1 MRYDESDGIAVR
13 NRRADRLDNA
23 SGLDEPAGD
32 RGAKDARHFV
42 SFPWGFEVDDRP
54 ESPGVTR
61 GVTTLDPAARP
72 ARPVVLVSMD
82 WIRPGDP
89 RFGLGIASIAS
100 ALRGAGVEVRVVADA
115 VNRPGFRADAF
126 FAEVLGAV
134 DEAGADALVGIGA
147 FVWCEDEV
155 QRLLGALGDRAEI
168 VLGGPQISYTGP
180 GELEALYPNATYFVR
195 GHGEAAMIAL
205 ATGSAENGD
214 SGLHVARAHDLAGRA
229 DYPLELLPSP
239 HLDGTSP
246 IGPFVRWE
254 TQRGCQFRCTFC
266 QHRQPG
272 ARLRRAEFDTD
283 RMQAEIRAFRDA
295 GTKRIAVL
303 DPIFNMNRRR
313 AIALLDEMRRIG
325 LTAELSLQCRFEL
338 TDTAFLDALEG
349 LDVKLEFGL
358 QTIHDDEARAVG
370 RPNRMDKVAD
380 VIAHLNGRR
389 MPYEISLIYGLP
401 LQTLDRFR
409 ASVAWCLDRGVPRV
423 RAWPL
428 MLLRGTA
435 LFAERDRW
443 GYVESDAG
451 RIPVVVESHSFSRE
465 EHAEMARIAESLE
478 SANGAERSAA

>member
-1 MRYDESDGIAVR
+1 MRYDESADIAVG
-13 NRRADRLDNA
+13 NQHADRLDNA
-23 SGLDEPAGD
+23 SGLDEPAGN
-32 RGAKDARHFV
+32 RPAKDARHFV
-42 SFPWGFEVDDRP
+42 SFPWNFKVDDRP
-54 ESPGVTR
+54 ESPGVTL
-61 GVTTLDPAARP
+61 GVTTLDPA

-89 RFGLGIASIAS
+89 PFGLGTASIAS
-100 ALRGAGVEVRVVADA
+100 ALRGAGVEVCVVADA
-115 VNRPGFRADAF
+115 INRPGFCADTF

-147 FVWCEDEV
+147 FVWCENEV
-155 QRLLGALGDRAEI
+155 QWLLRALGYRAEI

-180 GELEALYPNATYFVR
+180 GELEALYPNVTFFVR

-205 ATGSAENGD
+205 ATGSAENGH
-214 SGLHVARAHDLAGRA
+214 SGLHVARADDLAKRA
-229 DYPLELLPSP
+229 DHPLEQLPSP

-254 TQRGCQFRCTFC
+254 TQRGCQFKCTFC

-272 ARLRRAEFDTD
+272 ARLRRAEFDSG
-283 RMQAEIRAFRDA
+283 RIQAEIRAFRDA

-313 AIALLDEMRRIG
+313 AIALLGEMRRVG

-370 RPNRMDKVAD
+370 RPNQMDRVAD
-380 VIAHLNGRR
+380 VIVNLNDRR
-389 MPYEISLIYGLP
+389 IPYEVSLIYGLP
-401 LQTLDRFR
+401 LQTLERFR
-409 ASVAWCLDRGVPRV
+409 ASAEWCLERGVPRV

-435 LFAERDRW
+435 LYYERDRW

-451 RIPVVVESHSFSRE
+451 RIPVVVESHSFTRE
-465 EHAEMARIAESLE
+465 DHAEMARIARSLE
-478 SANGAERSAA
+478 CAGGAARSTA

>member
-1 MRYDESDGIAVR
+1 MSYNESDEVAVR
-13 NRRADRLDNA
+13 SRHANRRDHALRT
-23 SGLDEPAGD
+23 GEPAGS
-32 RGAKDARHFV
+32 RPVKDTRHLK
-42 SFPWGFEVDDRP
+42 SFPPELDDRSALP
-54 ESPGVTR
+54 AVTR
-61 GVTTLDPAARP
+61 GSTAPAPAALP

-89 RFGLGIASIAS
+89 RFGLGTASIAS

-126 FAEVLGAV
+126 FAQVLGAI
-134 DEAGADALVGIGA
+134 DAAGTDVLVGIGA

-155 QRLLGALGDRAEI
+155 QGLLNVLGDRAEI
-168 VLGGPQISYTGP
+168 VLGGPQISYTAA
-180 GELEALYPNATYFVR
+180 GELEPLYPGATYFVR

-205 ATGSAENGD
+205 ATGSAENGAA
-214 SGLHVARAHDLAGRA
+214 GLHVARADDLAGRA
-229 DYPLELLPSP
+229 DYPLESLPSP

-246 IGPFVRWE
+246 IGAFVRWE

-272 ARLRRAEFDTD
+272 ARLRRSELGTG
-283 RMQAEIRAFRDA
+283 RMQAEIAAFREA
-295 GTKRIAVL
+295 GTQRIAVL
-303 DPIFNMNRRR
+303 DPIFNTNRSR
-313 AIALLDEMRRIG
+313 AIALLEDMRCIG
-325 LTAELSLQCRFEL
+325 LAAELSLQCRFEL

-370 RPNRMDKVAD
+370 RPNRMDRVAD
-380 VIAHLNGRR
+380 VIADLNDRR
-389 MPYEISLIYGLP
+389 IPYEISLIYGLP
-401 LQTLDRFR
+401 LQTLERFR
-409 ASVAWCLDRGVPRV
+409 ASVGWCLDRGVPRV

-435 LFAERDRW
+435 LYTERDRW

-451 RIPVVVESHSFSRE
+451 RIPIVVESHSFSRE

-478 SANGAERSAA
+478 SADGAQRSVA

>member
-1 MRYDESDGIAVR
+1 MRYDESDGITVR
-13 NRRADRLDNA
+13 TRHADRLGNA
-23 SGLDEPAGD
+23 SGLDEPAGN

-54 ESPGVTR
+54 ESPGITR
-61 GVTTLDPAARP
+61 GVTTLDPA

-89 RFGLGIASIAS
+89 PFGLGTASVAS

-115 VNRPGFRADAF
+115 VNHPGFCTDAF
-126 FAEVLGAV
+126 FAKVLAAV
-134 DEAGADALVGIGA
+134 DEAGADVLVGIGA

-155 QRLLGALGDRAEI
+155 QQLMRVLGDRAEI
-168 VLGGPQISYTGP
+168 VLGGPQVSYTGP

-205 ATGSAENGD
+205 ATGSAENGHA
-214 SGLHVARAHDLAGRA
+214 GLHVARADDLARRA
-229 DYPLELLPSP
+229 DHPLEQLPSP

-254 TQRGCQFRCTFC
+254 TQRGCSFRCTFC

-272 ARLRRAEFDTD
+272 TRLRRAEFDSG
-283 RMQAEIRAFRDA
+283 RMQAEIRAFQDA

-313 AIALLDEMRRIG
+313 AIALLGDMRRIG

-349 LDVKLEFGL
+349 LDVELEFGL

-380 VIAHLNGRR
+380 VIANLNDRGI
-389 MPYEISLIYGLP
+389 PYEISLIYGLP

-409 ASVAWCLDRGVPRV
+409 ASVEWCLDRGVPRV

-435 LFAERDRW
+435 LYSERDRW
-443 GYVESDAG
+443 G
-451 RIPVVVESHSFSRE
+451 
-465 EHAEMARIAESLE
+465 
-478 SANGAERSAA
+478 